1 MNKQTQKQVRQ
12 ERPKNEPKLVAQIME
27 EMGIFPYGR
36 PLYTLKMKKA

>member
-1 MNKQTQKQVRQ
+1 MNTKKNKTQ
-12 ERPKNEPKLVAQIME
+12 ERPKNEPKLIAQIME